1 MICQAMTERDVGK
14 KAMSLPKGTVTTV
27 ELLESEDPGF
37 KFWHGHLLFSCVTG
51 ADFLTFLQNEGS

>member
-1 MICQAMTERDVGK
+1 MSKRHNPCLKQEERRNQEMICQAMTERDVGK

-37 KFWHGHLLFSCVTG
+37 KF
-51 ADFLTFLQNEGS
+51 